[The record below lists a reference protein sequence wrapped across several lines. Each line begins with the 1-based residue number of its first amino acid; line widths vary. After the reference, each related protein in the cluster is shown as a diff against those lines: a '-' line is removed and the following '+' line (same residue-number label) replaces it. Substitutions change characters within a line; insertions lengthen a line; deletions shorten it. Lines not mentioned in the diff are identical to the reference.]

1 MTNSER
7 IKQKAVELGFL
18 ACGIAK
24 AQKLEAE
31 EERLQNYLNLNYNGK
46 MAYMSNHFNKRL
58 DPTLLVP
65 GAKSVVV
72 VLLNYFPAKLQT
84 GQGTPVISK
93 YAYGDDYHLILKDKL
108 QQLYQF
114 IQVEIAPV
122 NGRVFTDSA
131 PVLERAWA
139 VQAGL
144 GWIGKNGLL
153 INQKYGSFFFIGELI
168 IDLELEFDQPYEK
181 EHCGSCNQCLSACP
195 TNAFVSPAVLDARKC
210 ISYLTIELHDE
221 IPSEFVPKLTK
232 RAFGCDICQD
242 VCPWN
247 RRPEPSNY
255 FEANSFILSASKDD
269 WLALDSDK
277 FDDLFKKS
285 AIKRAGFQKLMQ
297 NIRLAIEP

>member
-46 MAYMSNHFNKRL
+46 MAYMSNHFDKRL

-84 GQGTPVISK
+84 GKGAPVISK

-122 NGRVFTDSA
+122 TGRVFTDSA

-153 INQKYGSFFFIGELI
+153 INQKFGSFFFIGELI
-168 IDLELEFDQPYEK
+168 IDLELEYDHPYEK

-247 RRPEPSNY
+247 RRPEPSIH
-255 FEANSFILSASKDD
+255 FEANSFILSVSKDD
-269 WLALDSDK
+269 WLALDSDI

-285 AIKRAGFQKLMQ
+285 AIKRAGFQKLIQ
-297 NIRLAIEP
+297 NIRLAVSG